1 MTWKVYSE
9 YKESGIEW
17 LRQIPAHWEISTL
30 RRIGRFSASGI
41 DKKSVEGE
49 MSVHMVNYTN
59 IYGNKTFEINSS
71 NNLMETTAPM
81 EKLKEHQ
88 ILCGDIMFT
97 PSSETTEEIGL
108 SAVVMENIEKTV
120 YSYHVIRFRT
130 TVVLDLRFK
139 KYFCNHPFIWSQF
152 SRASKGTTRQI
163 LTREDFK
170 NIVALIPPFDEQRA
184 IANFLDRETERIDTL
199 IAKKERQIEL
209 LQEKRAALISH
220 VVTKGLNP
228 NVKMKDSG
236 IEWLGEIPQHWEL
249 KRVKHMT
256 RILRG
261 KFTHRP
267 RNDPRMYDGPYPF
280 IQTGDV
286 SGATKYIREYHQT
299 LSEDGFAVSKMF
311 PKGTLVM
318 TIAANIGDMAILD
331 FEACFPDSIV
341 GFVPSPGVELDFL
354 YYLFVGIRPALLS
367 AATLNTQFN
376 LNIDRIGSVLA
387 VHPPSIEQR
396 AIFENLENKVGQV
409 KSIIDRI
416 RGSITTLREYRTA
429 LISAAVTGKIDVRE
443 EVA

>member
-209 LQEKRAALISH
+209 LLEKRAALISCA
-220 VVTKGLNP
+220 VTKGLNP

-236 IEWLGEIPQHWEL
+236 IQWLGMIPEHWTITRFKYALWLQRGHDLPATDFRDGVYPVCGSNGCIGYHDHFTTKGPGVTVGRSGSVGEVNYVDRDYWAHNTALYVKEFRRTRPKYAFYLL
-249 KRVKHMT
+249 KALDVK
-256 RILRG
+256 
-261 KFTHRP
+261 
-267 RNDPRMYDGPYPF
+267 Y
-280 IQTGDV
+280 
-286 SGATKYIREYHQT
+286 
-299 LSEDGFAVSKMF
+299 LSEGSAV
-311 PKGTLVM
+311 GTLNRNYIHDLPV
-318 TIAANIGDMAILD
+318 AIPSIS
-331 FEACFPDSIV
+331 EQYAIV
-341 GFVPSPGVELDFL
+341 GFLDRETVQLQELIEK
-354 YYLFVGIRPALLS
+354 IRTSIQALS
-367 AATLNTQFN
+367 
-376 LNIDRIGSVLA
+376 
-387 VHPPSIEQR
+387 
-396 AIFENLENKVGQV
+396 
-409 KSIIDRI
+409 
-416 RGSITTLREYRTA
+416 EYRTA
-429 LISAAVTGKIDVRE
+429 LISAAGTGKIDVRE
-443 EVA
+443 EVP